1 MAKLTVFYDYHEE
14 SIVPILLSLRFRPNE
29 LNFSKNSLYVPLGG
43 PFQQLNIEDINELD
57 VGITV
62 LMEDLIVNPERP
74 QAIGISLSSLKFR
87 HAAQLEGLFDIQ
99 QLWLRMND
107 IEEVLQMDVRTLYP
121 WNDSRKPPK

>member
-14 SIVPILLSLRFRPNE
+14 GIVPILLSLRFRPNE
-29 LNFSKNSLYVPLGG
+29 LDFSKNSLYVPLGA
-43 PFQQLNIEDINELD
+43 PFQQLNMEEVNELD

-74 QAIGISLSSLKFR
+74 HAIGISFSSLKIR
-87 HAAQLEGLFDIQ
+87 HAAYLEGLFDIQ

-121 WNDSRKPPK
+121 WSDSRKPPK

>member
-1 MAKLTVFYDYHEE
+1 VAKLTVFYDYHEE
-14 SIVPILLSLRFRPNE
+14 GIVPILISLRFRPNE
-29 LNFSKNSLYVPLGG
+29 LDFSKNSLYVPLGA
-43 PFQQLNIEDINELD
+43 PFQQLNMEDINEFD

-74 QAIGISLSSLKFR
+74 HAIGISLSSLKLR

-99 QLWLRMND
+99 QLLLRMND

-121 WNDSRKPPK
+121 WNDSHKPPK

>member
-14 SIVPILLSLRFRPNE
+14 GIVPILLSLRFRPNE
-29 LNFSKNSLYVPLGG
+29 LDFSKNSLYVPLGA
-43 PFQQLNIEDINELD
+43 PFQQLNMEEVNELD

-74 QAIGISLSSLKFR
+74 HAIGISLSSLKIR
-87 HAAQLEGLFDIQ
+87 HATYLEELFDIQ
-99 QLWLRMND
+99 HLWLRMND

-121 WNDSRKPPK
+121 WSDSRKPPK